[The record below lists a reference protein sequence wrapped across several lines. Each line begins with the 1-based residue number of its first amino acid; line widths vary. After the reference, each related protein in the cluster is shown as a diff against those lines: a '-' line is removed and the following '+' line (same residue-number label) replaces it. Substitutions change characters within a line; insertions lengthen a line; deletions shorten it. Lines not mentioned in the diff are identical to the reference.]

1 MILKYSVDP
10 VDFRTMTTHKI
21 REKFL
26 LDELFV
32 PDEVRLYYSE
42 IDRAIVGGAFPK
54 SAELQ
59 LRGSKRETGSDY
71 FNSRRELGIINVGG
85 NGSVIVDNKEYEL
98 EKLECLYIGKGDK
111 TISFKSL
118 SRDDFAKFY
127 FVSYPAHIEYPDKK
141 IGINDAEVTE
151 LGSQEMANKRTIYKY
166 IHPNGITSC
175 QLVMGITILE
185 KGNVWNTMPPHT
197 HQRRSEVYMYF
208 DVEDDSVVFHYMGEP
223 SETRHIVVRNLQ
235 AVISP
240 IWSIHSGCGTKAY
253 KFVWAMGGENQ
264 EFDDMDG
271 ITIDDIL

>member
-71 FNSRRELGIINVGG
+71 FSSRRELGIINVGG

-208 DVEDDSVVFHYMGEP
+208 DVEGDSVVFHYMGEP

>member
-141 IGINDAEVTE
+141 IGINDTEVTE